1 MSIFVG
7 QHVWV
12 HSRSIPQASSN
23 VARCLLGRLVGFVFA
38 GFRPFTSGN
47 SLFMPELQSLSDFL
61 KIPIETLRMRLDTT
75 KLRCTEIGERY
86 PRFQRPYRRRRRS
99 LVQSALTL
107 AGARL
112 LSSCRRVLGADGASF
127 ATESRRA
134 VLLFRTTSLGIS
146 CRILRFV
153 LVLLPTEKLHW
164 LDDIAIAG
172 VLAVMRS
179 VQRIDRN
186 LDVEVS
192 SIEAQR
198 KGWDRVE
205 AFGKAQDEGAS
216 LVLSDAEQE
225 VSWVSP
231 TCLSRLIFLATLRDN
246 NTGQYR
252 HPTLANKFPSDAV
265 SRALTRIHRAAC
277 EELLRYP
284 IADLV
289 YELELYADQTRAE
302 RQNFLS
308 TWKSTRA
315 YRTVKPTELDP
326 FSSLFFE
333 LTLDVAVAVLDSR
346 GT

>member
-1 MSIFVG
+1 MG

-12 HSRSIPQASSN
+12 HSRSVPQASLN
-23 VARCLLGRLVGFVFA
+23 VVRCLLGRLVGFVFA

-99 LVQSALTL
+99 LIQSALTL

-112 LSSCRRVLGADGASF
+112 LFSCRRVLGADTGDF
-127 ATESRRA
+127 ATYSRRTA
-134 VLLFRTTSLGIS
+134 LLLRATSLGVR

-153 LVLLPTEKLHW
+153 LILLPADKFHW
-164 LDDIAIAG
+164 LDDLAMFG
-172 VLAVMRS
+172 VLSIMRS
-179 VQRIDRN
+179 VQRIDKN

-216 LVLSDAEQE
+216 FVLSDAVQE

-231 TCLSRLIFLATLRDN
+231 TCLSRLILLSTLRDN

-252 HPTLANKFPSDAV
+252 HPTLAKKFPSDAV
-265 SRALTRIHRAAC
+265 SRALARIHKEAC

-284 IADLV
+284 ITELV

-315 YRTVKPTELDP
+315 YRTAKPTGLDP
-326 FSSLFFE
+326 FSSLCFE

-346 GT
+346 GS